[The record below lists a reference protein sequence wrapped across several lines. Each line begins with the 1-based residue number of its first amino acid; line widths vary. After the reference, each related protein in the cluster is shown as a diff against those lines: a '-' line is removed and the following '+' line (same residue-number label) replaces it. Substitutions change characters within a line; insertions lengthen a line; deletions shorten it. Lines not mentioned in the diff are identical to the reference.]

1 MQRPDPETTTS
12 ISEAVEDMRET
23 LFLVA
28 DVANRLNIPGGSSDL
43 HSFIQSANYNLG
55 QAQHELAALSGGPVL
70 VTAA

>member
-1 MQRPDPETTTS
+1 MQRPDPETTSS

-28 DVANRLNIPGGSSDL
+28 DVANRLNIPGVSSDL

-55 QAQHELAALSGGPVL
+55 EAQRELAALPSGQVL
-70 VTAA
+70 LTAA

>member
-1 MQRPDPETTTS
+1 MQRPDPETTDN
-12 ISEAVEDMRET
+12 IRQAVADMRET

-28 DVANRLNIPGGSSDL
+28 DAANHLNVAAGTTDL